1 MEKHLH
7 SSSRHISAECE
18 TQTEYGSLAA
28 HTGGGTIDLYLKPL
42 EAEQSSAPRRETLL
56 RAPVLLTSATCRL
69 VGNLHELQRLAAPAG
84 FSNGQAD

>member
-1 MEKHLH
+1 MEKHFH

-42 EAEQSSAPRRETLL
+42 EAEQSSAPRQRNTTKG
-56 RAPVLLTSATCRL
+56 TSVA
-69 VGNLHELQRLAAPAG
+69 HQRHLPPSWESA
-84 FSNGQAD
+84 